1 MDLCILQQPWSCYQ
15 TKPKIEKKISEK
27 TSATCISGCDN
38 IRPWAR
44 VSWEDCIRGGCACQ
58 SKQWARVC
66 FHRPHVGDFYNLKS
80 ISSEQRLNLDLRN
93 QLFSEITN
101 IMRSIGL
108 YCVKILKLCQVGL
121 SGAGS
126 HTITHFT
133 ATKPGE

>member
-1 MDLCILQQPWSCYQ
+1 MDSPIVLAIFQRFIIKGALKKLLQLVSLHV
-15 TKPKIEKKISEK
+15 TISARGPV
-27 TSATCISGCDN
+27 SAGRIASE
-38 IRPWAR
+38 AA
-44 VSWEDCIRGGCACQ
+44 CACQ
-58 SKQWARVC
+58 SKQWERVC
-66 FHRPHVGDFYNLKS
+66 FQRPHVGDFYNLKS

-108 YCVKILKLCQVGL
+108 FCVKILKLCQVGL